1 MSQALKNFSPSW
13 RADNRDIGFYEAHAR
28 DYAAST
34 FEIDLGSIRDKFLA
48 RVRAG
53 GLILDVGSGSGRD
66 TLAFL
71 QRGFRVEAIEPS
83 QALAELSYKLTTV
96 KPRSI
101 RVQDLAEVA
110 RYDGIW
116 ACASLVH
123 VSPNEL
129 ADALSRLVR
138 SAVPSAP
145 IYLSFKY
152 GHGVRIAGDGRPYTD
167 LTETELADLLEGF
180 RRMRVAEQW
189 LSQGPETT
197 SGRDLWINVILVCA

>member
-1 MSQALKNFSPSW
+1 MSRALKDTSSW
-13 RADNRDIGFYEAHAR
+13 RAENRDIAFYEAHAR
-28 DYAAST
+28 NYAATT
-34 FEIDLGSIRDKFLA
+34 FEIDLRSIQEKFLA
-48 RVRAG
+48 RVHPG

-83 QALAELSYKLTTV
+83 QALAELSYKVTGI
-96 KPRSI
+96 KPRSL
-101 RVQDLAEVA
+101 RVQDLTEVA
-110 RYDGIW
+110 RFDGVW

-123 VSPNEL
+123 VPPNEL

-138 SAVPSAP
+138 SAVGSAP

-152 GHGVRIAGDGRPYTD
+152 GHGVRIAADGRPYTD
-167 LTETELADLLEGF
+167 LTETELADLLEDF
-180 RRMRVAEQW
+180 CQVRLAEQW

-197 SGRDLWINVILVCA
+197 SVRELWINVILVCA

>member
-1 MSQALKNFSPSW
+1 MSRALKDFSPSW
-13 RADNRDIGFYEAHAR
+13 RADNRDIAFYEAHAR

-34 FEIDLGSIRDKFLA
+34 FEIDLRSIQDKFLT
-48 RVRAG
+48 RVRSG

-83 QALAELSYKLTTV
+83 PALAKLSHKVTGV

-101 RVQDLAEVA
+101 RVQDLTDVG
-110 RYDGIW
+110 RFDGIW

-123 VSPNEL
+123 VPPEEL
-129 ADALSRLVR
+129 PEALSRMVR
-138 SAVPSAP
+138 SALPSAP
-145 IYLSFKY
+145 IYLTFKY
-152 GHGVRIAGDGRPYTD
+152 GHGTRIAADGRPYTD
-167 LTETELADLLEGF
+167 LTETELERLLKDF
-180 RRMRVAEQW
+180 RAVGVAEQW

-197 SGRDLWINVILVCA
+197 IGRDLWVNAILVCD